1 MISEDVEIRIALH
14 YFHRYLPSEV
24 MEELEFLLLP
34 YYLGEEEPSADD
46 MVKLAIACMDEAL
59 EE

>member
-1 MISEDVEIRIALH
+1 IRIALH